1 MFRQLAIASLLG
13 ALAAPALA
21 SPSQPWIAVSASVPV
36 QVSAPAA
43 GAALPGGST
52 AELAWEPGPGF
63 ERLAGADEWEAFLSV
78 DGGKTYAFRLT
89 PHLDLDVRRFRWE
102 VPRLPTADARIL
114 LRVGDEESETAI
126 KLPLRF
132 AITGPA
138 GRLTAIDPELQ
149 AELAREAA
157 RETERGEGLEAA
169 ERLTFEAGEAA
180 LPGAPGVISWIE
192 GDRRGTS
199 TRRVSAAPLAGLRPG
214 VEPLAE
220 THREAGLT
228 LQDPFPDAAA
238 LRLASGLRLPVPAR
252 PSAHLAPPSAQR
264 GPPADLLLLHRRR
277 NE

>member
-21 SPSQPWIAVSASVPV
+21 ASPSEPWIAVSATVPV

-43 GAALPGGST
+43 GASLAGGST
-52 AELAWEPGPGF
+52 AELAWEPGQGF

-102 VPRLPTADARIL
+102 VPRFPTEDARIL

-138 GRLTAIDPELQ
+138 GVRPAIDPELQ
-149 AELAREAA
+149 AELAREAD
-157 RETERGEGLEAA
+157 RE
-169 ERLTFEAGEAA
+169 ERLAFHPGEAA

-192 GDRRGTS
+192 GDRRGAS
-199 TRRVSAAPLAGLRPG
+199 TRRVSAAPLAGLRAG

-264 GPPADLLLLHRRR
+264 GPPADFLLLHRRR